1 MSNVAAST
9 PPKDPVKQA
18 RALTENLPDAG
29 LRGLDHYSRKLPKW
43 RYRLRQSLLPIVRW
57 ETPYLA
63 KLQQTCRTPFLDS
76 YFAMTANL
84 GTHTFFM
91 AALPVCFWCGYTS
104 VGRALVHMLALGV
117 FLSGWIKDLVCLPR
131 PLSPPLQRITM
142 SGSAA
147 LEYGFPS
154 THSTNAVS
162 VAFYFLYQLHT
173 STDDLASP
181 QRLFGLCLGYFYAIS
196 IVLGRMYCGM
206 HGFFDVIVGST
217 LGALIAVVQLA
228 YGTSFDDWIAAGS
241 WTHPALVFLIVLLA
255 VRFHPEPADNC
266 PCYDDSVAFAAVVLG
281 CQLGHWHFAGTSIAV
296 VGEPPATVF
305 FSLAKLGWLKTLAR
319 VVGGVVI
326 VFLWRATM
334 KPLLLRCL
342 PPLFRFLET
351 GGATLPRRFFTQ
363 ASEYKRVPPLRQDDN
378 VIPSA
383 SDIPGMLSN
392 LRHPRKR
399 GISIGPQSEAD
410 AREYIANRERKR
422 RESRSSAD
430 GSDSRPRLTKSG
442 SFYNTT
448 LEEEPSLVKQR
459 RFEDGSDSHRPAT
472 PLDTP
477 GQKGDLLMPDPFNA
491 LPLTPPPSDSG
502 NGSDAGREEKEEGDD
517 AEQDHQMFLAL
528 AKPRVRYDV
537 EVVTKLVI
545 YAGIA
550 WLAVE
555 GNPLLFEI
563 TGVGKHS
570 VY

>member
-1 MSNVAAST
+1 MSSVALST
-9 PPKDPVKQA
+9 PPNHPVEQA
-18 RALTENLPDAG
+18 RALSENLPDAG
-29 LRGLDHYSRKLPKW
+29 LRGLDHYARKLPPW
-43 RYRLRQSLLPIVRW
+43 RYRLRQSLLPLVRW

-91 AALPVCFWCGYTS
+91 AALPVCFWCGYTG

-117 FLSGWIKDLVCLPR
+117 FLSGWIKDL
-131 PLSPPLQRITM
+131 RITM

-173 STDDLASP
+173 STDEVAST
-181 QRLFGLCLGYFYAIS
+181 QRILGLCLGYFYAIS

-206 HGFFDVIVGST
+206 HGFFDVTVGSA
-217 LGALIAVVQLA
+217 LGALIAVLQLA
-228 YGTSFDDWIAAGS
+228 YGTPFDDWIAAGS
-241 WTHPALVFLIVLLA
+241 WTHPAVVFLIVLLA

-296 VGEPPATVF
+296 VGEAPATVF
-305 FSLAKLGWLKTLAR
+305 FSLEKLGWIKTLAR

-334 KPLLLRCL
+334 KPLLLKYL

-351 GGATLPRRFFTQ
+351 GGATLPRRFFTR

-410 AREYIANRERKR
+410 AREFIANRERKR
-422 RESRSSAD
+422 RESRSSTD
-430 GSDSRPRLTKSG
+430 GNESRPQLTKPPGGSFYISKLEEESDATNQKHYENNSG
-442 SFYNTT
+442 SFG
-448 LEEEPSLVKQR
+448 V
-459 RFEDGSDSHRPAT
+459 AT
-472 PLDTP
+472 PLATP
-477 GQKGDLLMPDPFNA
+477 GQKGDLLKPNPFNA
-491 LPLTPPPSDSG
+491 LPLTPPASDSG
-502 NGSDAGREEKEEGDD
+502 NGSDAGREDKEEGDD
-517 AEQDHQMFLAL
+517 AEQDHKMFLAL

-563 TGVGKHS
+563 AGLGKHS
-570 VY
+570 VL